1 MNVSSYTNLSSYGFF
16 GGVAPGCIYFLITLL
31 RLRKV
36 KAQAQEVAREQG
48 EFLDFDSAE
57 NQSFDFMLNPQAFIK
72 PTDGP
77 GVRSGK
83 NLLLSVR
90 DSTWKRMRVA
100 VIMTAVGL
108 PIGLFVSTCAEYA
121 IGRPWP

>member
-16 GGVAPGCIYFLITLL
+16 GGVAPGFIYFLITML

-36 KAQAQEVAREQG
+36 KIQAQEVAHQQG

-57 NQSFDFMLNPQAFIK
+57 NQSYDFLLNPQAFIK

-83 NLLLSVR
+83 TLLLSVR
-90 DSTWKRMRVA
+90 DKTWKRIRIA
-100 VIMTAVGL
+100 VIMTVVGL

-121 IGRPWP
+121 LGRPWP

>member
-16 GGVAPGCIYFLITLL
+16 GGVAPGIAYFLITLF

-36 KAQAQEVAREQG
+36 KIQAQEIARQHG

-57 NQSFDFMLNPQAFIK
+57 HQSYDFLLNPQAFIK

-83 NLLLSVR
+83 NLLLSAR
-90 DSTWKRMRVA
+90 DKTWRRMWIA
-100 VIMTAVGL
+100 VILTAVGL
-108 PIGLFVSTCAEYA
+108 PVGLFISTCAEYA
-121 IGRPWP
+121 LGRPWP

>member
-1 MNVSSYTNLSSYGFF
+1 MILGSYTNLSSYGFF
-16 GGVAPGCIYFLITLL
+16 GGVAPGCIYFLITMF
-31 RLRKV
+31 RLRKI
-36 KAQAQEVAREQG
+36 KIQAQEVAREQG

-57 NQSFDFMLNPQAFIK
+57 NQSYDFLLNPQAFIK

-83 NLLLSVR
+83 NLLLSAR
-90 DSTWKRMRVA
+90 DKIWKRMWIA
-100 VIMTAVGL
+100 VILTAIGL

-121 IGRPWP
+121 SGRPWP